1 MFEKSLKLIQN
12 GIGSAFPCAAVAIG
26 VGHNVFVRSFFG
38 QRQIKPCALNITED
52 TLFDLASLSKLVA
65 TTMVAL
71 KFIENGKLNL
81 NDNIGSF
88 IDNPGNYGDCKILHL
103 LTHTSGMPAGL
114 PLFREASDNKS
125 ALRCILN
132 SEKHFETGNEVC
144 YSCMGFIIL
153 QHVLER
159 IGGKSL
165 DTLADE
171 YVFTPLGMSSACYN
185 PAVMR
190 NSTERTPFAATELY
204 SHNGEWATG
213 HVHDENAYFLGGVSG
228 NAGVFAT
235 LDDVIAFAGMCSE
248 KGITKNGKR
257 FLSKEIFDLALH
269 NYTPRFSESRGLGFQ
284 LKGGQESPMGKL
296 MPNGSY
302 GHTGFTGMSFYT
314 DSETGLWGVLLTN
327 AVHYGRDNRIKYFAV
342 RKRFY
347 DMIITEYKTS
357 RNDFEI

>member
-12 GIGSAFPCAAVAIG
+12 GVGSAFPCAAVAIG
-26 VGHNVFVRSFFG
+26 VGHTVFVRSFFG
-38 QRQIKPCALNITED
+38 QRQIKPYTHSITEG

-71 KFIENGKLNL
+71 KFIENGKLSL

-88 IDNPGNYGDCKILHL
+88 IDNPGNYGDCKTLHL

-114 PLFREASDNKS
+114 PLFREASGNEA
-125 ALRCILN
+125 ALRSILN
-132 SEKHFETGNEVC
+132 SEKRFEPGKEVC
-144 YSCMGFIIL
+144 YSCMGYIVL
-153 QHVLER
+153 QHVLEKV
-159 IGGKSL
+159 GGQSL
-165 DTLADE
+165 DRLADE

-185 PAVMR
+185 PAAMR
-190 NSTERTPFAATELY
+190 NSTEKTPFAATELY

-235 LDDVIAFAGMCSE
+235 LDDMIAFAGMCSE
-248 KGITKNGKR
+248 KGIAKDGKR

-284 LKGGQESPMGKL
+284 LKGGQESPMGKQ

-302 GHTGFTGMSFYT
+302 GHTGFTGTSFYT
-314 DSETGLWGVLLTN
+314 DCETGLWGVLLTN
-327 AVHYGRDNRIKYFAV
+327 AVHYGRDNRSGYFAV
-342 RKRFY
+342 RKSFY
-347 DMIITEYKTS
+347 DMIVTEYKTL
-357 RNDFEI
+357 RNDIGI